1 MAHASHDVRIKRIY
15 EPVDPEDGTRV
26 LVDRLWPRGVR
37 KQTAA
42 LALWLRDIAPSPAL
56 RQWFNHDPSRWQEF
70 RHRYRA
76 ELAGNEQ
83 AVAQLRHL
91 VAHGRVT
98 LLYGAHDESHNHAV
112 VLAEYM
118 REDNAKQPSP

>member
-1 MAHASHDVRIKRIY
+1 MARASHDVRIKRIY
-15 EPVDPEDGTRV
+15 DPIDPEGGTRV

-42 LALWLRDIAPSPAL
+42 LALWLKDIAPSTAL
-56 RQWFNHDPSRWQEF
+56 RQWFNHDPARWQEF
-70 RHRYRA
+70 RRRYRA
-76 ELAGNEQ
+76 ELDSNQE

-98 LLYGAHDESHNHAV
+98 LLYGAHDELHNHAV
-112 VLAEYM
+112 LLAEYM
-118 REDNAKQPSP
+118 REDGARAGR